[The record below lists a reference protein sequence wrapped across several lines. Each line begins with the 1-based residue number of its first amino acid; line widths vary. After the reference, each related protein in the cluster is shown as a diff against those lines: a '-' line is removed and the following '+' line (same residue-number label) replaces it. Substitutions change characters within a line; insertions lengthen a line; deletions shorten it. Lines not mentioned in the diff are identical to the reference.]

1 MPEANEEQQSSS
13 STESTEEQQPQ
24 DPILNLKAEMSRK
37 QSNVEAKLAQTN
49 AQLEQIMAMVQQN
62 LVQSKPAPAA
72 SGKSARDLL
81 YDSPDEFIEQVTQ
94 QATSKAQAE
103 VARAQQMQ
111 SEVSNA
117 IMEISAKYPEFSQ
130 AGSEAAQKAVELGAK
145 LPKHLRGT
153 AEGAK
158 IAMLEAAADLG
169 LVPASRRQKQS
180 SSSDDAAI
188 GGGSSRSSSSK
199 PSGKAKIDDS
209 VIIMGK
215 LLGVDYEADKNRAKN
230 LEQTTKRSKWNKYE

>member
-37 QSNVEAKLAQTN
+37 QNNVEAKLAQTN

-62 LVQSKPAPAA
+62 LVQSKPAPVA
-72 SGKSARDLL
+72 SGKSTRDLL
-81 YDSPDEFIEQVTQ
+81 YDDPDAFVAQITE

-103 VARAQQMQ
+103 VARSQQMQ

-188 GGGSSRSSSSK
+188 GGSSRSSSQK
-199 PSGKAKIDDS
+199 PSGKAKIDES

-215 LLGVDYEADKNRAKN
+215 LLGVDYEANKDRAKS
-230 LEQTTKRSKWNKYE
+230 LEQSTKRSRWNKYE